1 MNDIETKMI
10 IRKSQTQNWLFE
22 KIYKH
27 VAKAI
32 EKESKRRMESE
43 KRRSFKISQKYKRL
57 SKISEHILRI
67 I

>member
-10 IRKSQTQNWLFE
+10 IKKSQTQNWLFE

-32 EKESKRRMESE
+32 EKKAREE
-43 KRRSFKISQKYKRL
+43 KNGIRKEEKL
-57 SKISEHILRI
+57 
-67 I
+67 

>member
-10 IRKSQTQNWLFE
+10 IRKSQTQNRLFE

-32 EKESKRRMESE
+32 EKESKRRKNGIRKEE
-43 KRRSFKISQKYKRL
+43 KL
-57 SKISEHILRI
+57 
-67 I
+67 